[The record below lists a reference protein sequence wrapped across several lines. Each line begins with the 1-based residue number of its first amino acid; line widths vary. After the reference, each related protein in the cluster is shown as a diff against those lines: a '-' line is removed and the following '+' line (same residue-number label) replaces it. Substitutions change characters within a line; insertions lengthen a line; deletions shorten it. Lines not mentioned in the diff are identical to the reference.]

1 MSLCF
6 FKLLEDS
13 SFDRETLSLINL
25 GLLEK
30 WLFGLVIDFKGFV
43 AGIVI
48 FIGPFDFF
56 GLASNLNFSIFK

>member
-1 MSLCF
+1 LIF
-6 FKLLEDS
+6 FALSITGCVVCRIFCGFLETN
-13 SFDRETLSLINL
+13 FTFYAF
-25 GLLEK
+25 
-30 WLFGLVIDFKGFV
+30 FGLVIDFKGFV